1 MASLTKLLT
10 PLFFIF
16 FVISHKDALSVEPE
30 EMLKDPQLEERARKI
45 SKLLRC
51 VVCQNESI
59 DDSSAV
65 IASDMR
71 KMVRRKLIEGQSDNQ
86 IISYMKQR
94 YGDFVLLKP
103 QFSLNNL
110 FLWFSP
116 FLILIIGIGIFFKN
130 KFVDNFEI
138 SKPLSE
144 DELVKLEKINE
155 K

>member
-1 MASLTKLLT
+1 ML
-10 PLFFIF
+10 LFFIF
-16 FVISHKDALSVEPE
+16 FAISHKDVLSVEPE
-30 EMLKDPQLEERARKI
+30 EMLKDPLLEERARKI

-71 KMVRRKLIEGQSDNQ
+71 KMVRRKIIEGQSDGQ

-103 QFSLNNL
+103 QLSLINL

-116 FLILIIGIGIFFKN
+116 LIILIIGMGIFFRKT
-130 KFVDNFEI
+130 FVNDFVTI
-138 SKPLSE
+138 QPLSS
-144 DELVKLEKINE
+144 DELEKLDKINE

>member
-71 KMVRRKLIEGQSDNQ
+71 KMVSC
-86 IISYMKQR
+86 
-94 YGDFVLLKP
+94 
-103 QFSLNNL
+103 
-110 FLWFSP
+110 
-116 FLILIIGIGIFFKN
+116 
-130 KFVDNFEI
+130 
-138 SKPLSE
+138 
-144 DELVKLEKINE
+144 
-155 K
+155 